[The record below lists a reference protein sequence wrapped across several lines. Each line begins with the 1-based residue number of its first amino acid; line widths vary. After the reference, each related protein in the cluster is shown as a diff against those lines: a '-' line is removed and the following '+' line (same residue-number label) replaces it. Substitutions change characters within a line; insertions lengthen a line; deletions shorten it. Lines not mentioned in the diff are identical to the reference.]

1 MNELATTD
9 NLPRPFEIPTT
20 TRDQID
26 FCKESKSERLRIRDL
41 LDAFRTIDGAKRKGD
56 AFLAVAA
63 VNRGR
68 KGFSVETLR
77 RLFREYKKS
86 GYQWRVLR
94 RDYKGPKPAKPADF
108 KNFFA
113 FLVSKCQGRTDVVRA
128 ARDDLFYNYWRAG
141 KSVPGYGTFAE
152 FWRRTQGEKPFPKV
166 ITDRP
171 PHTPAWSYRT
181 LLRLVKETLPKE
193 VRLLAAHGDLRSHDC
208 QIQLYRDRAGL
219 KPLQYV
225 TFDDVE
231 LDIQVLCKIGNTME
245 VRPLQAVMALDI
257 ATAKFVAWRIR
268 PMLKEEDMKY
278 FPSDAG
284 RVLTRKQVNF
294 VLMQILL
301 KYGLPQ
307 NYPMKLLLENASGT
321 LNAADRRMIET
332 LLPARILFENT
343 RMFDESYLG
352 VECRAHGLPYQKGFI
367 ESSFQGLHTRI
378 AGLDGALAPRYE
390 FRNPASAA
398 IAKQTEKVLDEA
410 RAKGI
415 SESLLKFKLLTF
427 DEFLPIFDL
436 IVERWNARTNHKL
449 QGFDY
454 EYETLVGSDFYNRD
468 TAVQLL
474 TTDELE
480 AAKFVRRMESPEE
493 RWQKHCAGVAFSKIE
508 VPMIYP
514 LLQND
519 KRVVSV
525 RNGEIKTE
533 WANISADKFIY
544 RSPELL
550 QFEGREF
557 TAVTPDREAL
567 WLFDRNEGFVCAVPR
582 VGRTAIIDQTA
593 IVRQSGYVARER
605 EKMRE
610 LHDNFLSERKNA
622 FAEIDVHNRA
632 VLDDAANIGTAMHE
646 SVETHRRQTA
656 AQKTAAKKAGTT
668 RRAAIAAAA
677 RALEDSDEF

>member
-1 MNELATTD
+1 M
-9 NLPRPFEIPTT
+9 
-20 TRDQID
+20 
-26 FCKESKSERLRIRDL
+26 
-41 LDAFRTIDGAKRKGD
+41 
-56 AFLAVAA
+56 
-63 VNRGR
+63 
-68 KGFSVETLR
+68 
-77 RLFREYKKS
+77 
-86 GYQWRVLR
+86 
-94 RDYKGPKPAKPADF
+94 
-108 KNFFA
+108 
-113 FLVSKCQGRTDVVRA
+113 
-128 ARDDLFYNYWRAG
+128 
-141 KSVPGYGTFAE
+141 
-152 FWRRTQGEKPFPKV
+152 
-166 ITDRP
+166 
-171 PHTPAWSYRT
+171 
-181 LLRLVKETLPKE
+181 
-193 VRLLAAHGDLRSHDC
+193 
-208 QIQLYRDRAGL
+208 
-219 KPLQYV
+219 
-225 TFDDVE
+225 
-231 LDIQVLCKIGNTME
+231 
-245 VRPLQAVMALDI
+245 
-257 ATAKFVAWRIR
+257 
-268 PMLKEEDMKY
+268 
-278 FPSDAG
+278 
-284 RVLTRKQVNF
+284 
-294 VLMQILL
+294 
-301 KYGLPQ
+301 
-307 NYPMKLLLENASGT
+307 
-321 LNAADRRMIET
+321 
-332 LLPARILFENT
+332 
-343 RMFDESYLG
+343 
-352 VECRAHGLPYQKGFI
+352 
-367 ESSFQGLHTRI
+367 
-378 AGLDGALAPRYE
+378 
-390 FRNPASAA
+390 
-398 IAKQTEKVLDEA
+398 
-410 RAKGI
+410 
-415 SESLLKFKLLTF
+415 
-427 DEFLPIFDL
+427 
-436 IVERWNARTNHKL
+436 

-656 AQKTAAKKAGTT
+656 AQKTAAKKAGTA

>member
-9 NLPRPFEIPTT
+9 NLPRPFEIPPP

-26 FCKESKSERLRIRDL
+26 FCKESKSERLRIRDM
-41 LDAFRTIDGAKRKGD
+41 LDALRTIDGAKRKGD

-398 IAKQTEKVLDEA
+398 IAKQTEKV
-410 RAKGI
+410 
-415 SESLLKFKLLTF
+415 
-427 DEFLPIFDL
+427 
-436 IVERWNARTNHKL
+436 
-449 QGFDY
+449 
-454 EYETLVGSDFYNRD
+454 
-468 TAVQLL
+468 
-474 TTDELE
+474 
-480 AAKFVRRMESPEE
+480 
-493 RWQKHCAGVAFSKIE
+493 
-508 VPMIYP
+508 
-514 LLQND
+514 
-519 KRVVSV
+519 
-525 RNGEIKTE
+525 
-533 WANISADKFIY
+533 
-544 RSPELL
+544 
-550 QFEGREF
+550 
-557 TAVTPDREAL
+557 
-567 WLFDRNEGFVCAVPR
+567 
-582 VGRTAIIDQTA
+582 
-593 IVRQSGYVARER
+593 
-605 EKMRE
+605 
-610 LHDNFLSERKNA
+610 
-622 FAEIDVHNRA
+622 
-632 VLDDAANIGTAMHE
+632 
-646 SVETHRRQTA
+646 
-656 AQKTAAKKAGTT
+656 
-668 RRAAIAAAA
+668 
-677 RALEDSDEF
+677 